1 VGAAFHHG
9 RQDAAEYADA
19 EEALAAGITAVGGKL
34 EPALQDNE
42 GAFFHPFARDVLDIE
57 IAAAGAVR
65 EAFQSGGD
73 PPGLKAVLAAVA
85 APGAQAGA
93 TEEEVEDSVS
103 VRAKTIVTATMWTN
117 HHCSER
123 VAKNTEKA
131 GRGQDAENTDA
142 RRNPIPRDTRRLA
155 GRTKRRIVAPS
166 RWQLWQPSGM
176 DIATLLMDNFGHT
189 CGRCRSQGGS
199 MSSTPNTPGEGTT
212 IVESSALPRWVT
224 LLFAIAFALVA
235 YLLYAGYTQR
245 EADRKGLEDADK
257 KTQALAA
264 ALDKTNSRIA
274 DLKGQLDVTSQKL
287 GLTQDELAR
296 ARGLAQ
302 SIKKDQQKSDQQL
315 REQIG
320 AVQADTATKFGQ
332 VTTDLSGTKTEADA
346 TKADLDATKGKL
358 SSTIGDLGVQSG
370 LIARNHDEVEELRR
384 LGERDIFEF
393 NLNKASKAPEHVGP
407 IQVAL
412 RKVDTKHYKYTLN
425 VVADDK
431 SIEKKDKTVGEPI
444 QFYVRGARAPYEIV
458 VFDLSKDSAKGYLS
472 TPKSANAAP
481 PAAAKP
487 PSGN

>member
-1 VGAAFHHG
+1 
-9 RQDAAEYADA
+9 
-19 EEALAAGITAVGGKL
+19 
-34 EPALQDNE
+34 
-42 GAFFHPFARDVLDIE
+42 
-57 IAAAGAVR
+57 
-65 EAFQSGGD
+65 
-73 PPGLKAVLAAVA
+73 
-85 APGAQAGA
+85 
-93 TEEEVEDSVS
+93 
-103 VRAKTIVTATMWTN
+103 
-117 HHCSER
+117 
-123 VAKNTEKA
+123 
-131 GRGQDAENTDA
+131 
-142 RRNPIPRDTRRLA
+142 
-155 GRTKRRIVAPS
+155 
-166 RWQLWQPSGM
+166 
-176 DIATLLMDNFGHT
+176 
-189 CGRCRSQGGS
+189 
-199 MSSTPNTPGEGTT
+199 MSSSPNPAEDVQVTEAA
-212 IVESSALPRWVT
+212 ALPRWVV
-224 LLFAIAFALVA
+224 LLFAVAFVLVG
-235 YLLYAGYTQR
+235 YLLFASYSENQALHKGLSD
-245 EADRKGLEDADK
+245 ADR

-264 ALDKTNSRIA
+264 QLDKTNSRIA

-332 VTTDLSGTKTEADA
+332 VTTDLSGTKSEADA

-370 LIARNHDEVEELRR
+370 LIARNHDEVEELKR

-393 NLNKASKAPEHVGP
+393 TLNKSSKAPEHVGP

-412 RKVDTKHYKYTLN
+412 RKVDTKKNKYTLN

-458 VFDLSKDSAKGYLS
+458 VFDLTKDTAKGYLS

-481 PAAAKP
+481 PATPAKP

>member
-1 VGAAFHHG
+1 
-9 RQDAAEYADA
+9 
-19 EEALAAGITAVGGKL
+19 
-34 EPALQDNE
+34 
-42 GAFFHPFARDVLDIE
+42 
-57 IAAAGAVR
+57 
-65 EAFQSGGD
+65 
-73 PPGLKAVLAAVA
+73 
-85 APGAQAGA
+85 
-93 TEEEVEDSVS
+93 
-103 VRAKTIVTATMWTN
+103 
-117 HHCSER
+117 
-123 VAKNTEKA
+123 
-131 GRGQDAENTDA
+131 
-142 RRNPIPRDTRRLA
+142 
-155 GRTKRRIVAPS
+155 
-166 RWQLWQPSGM
+166 
-176 DIATLLMDNFGHT
+176 
-189 CGRCRSQGGS
+189 
-199 MSSTPNTPGEGTT
+199 MSSTPNTPGEQTT

-224 LLFAIAFALVA
+224 LLFAVAFALVA
-235 YLLYAGYTQR
+235 YLLYAGYEQR
-245 EADRKGLEDADK
+245 EAARKGLDDADK

-264 ALDKTNSRIA
+264 ALDKTYSRIA
-274 DLKGQLDVTSQKL
+274 DLKGKLDVTSQKL
-287 GLTQDELAR
+287 GLTQDDLAR

-332 VTTDLSGTKTEADA
+332 VTTDLSGTKT
-346 TKADLDATKGKL
+346 DLDATKGKL

-370 LIARNHDEVEELRR
+370 LIARNHDEVEELTR

>member
-1 VGAAFHHG
+1 MESRYVPLWG
-9 RQDAAEYADA
+9 
-19 EEALAAGITAVGGKL
+19 
-34 EPALQDNE
+34 
-42 GAFFHPFARDVLDIE
+42 
-57 IAAAGAVR
+57 
-65 EAFQSGGD
+65 
-73 PPGLKAVLAAVA
+73 
-85 APGAQAGA
+85 GA
-93 TEEEVEDSVS
+93 T
-103 VRAKTIVTATMWTN
+103 I
-117 HHCSER
+117 
-123 VAKNTEKA
+123 
-131 GRGQDAENTDA
+131 
-142 RRNPIPRDTRRLA
+142 
-155 GRTKRRIVAPS
+155 
-166 RWQLWQPSGM
+166 GM
-176 DIATLLMDNFGHT
+176 DIVTVLSDNFAHT
-189 CGRCRSQGGS
+189 CGRRRAQGGS
-199 MSSTPNTPGEGTT
+199 MSSTPNTPGEEHARSWNRLRCRAGLRC
-212 IVESSALPRWVT
+212 SLQSRSRWWPICFT
-224 LLFAIAFALVA
+224 PDIRR
-235 YLLYAGYTQR
+235 R
-245 EADRKGLEDADK
+245 EAARKGLEDADK

-332 VTTDLSGTKTEADA
+332 VTTELTGTKNEADA

-358 SSTIGDLGVQSG
+358 QSTIGDLGVQSG
-370 LIARNHDEVEELRR
+370 LIARNHDEVEELKR

-431 SIEKKDKTVGEPI
+431 NIEKKDKTVGEPI

-458 VFDLSKDSAKGYLS
+458 VFDLTKDSAKGYLS

-481 PAAAKP
+481 PAAAGAKP